1 MTMNK
6 IAALMLS
13 LIALSM
19 LSPEPAQAAT
29 GHENNCTVVNINWIS
44 PPDSINLVCASG
56 TVYVAFLNGFG
67 PGTCA
72 TVDIDTLK
80 AYESLGIAARV
91 SGLVVTVWWDNT
103 CGSNAVNGIIS
114 SLELKGN

>member
-1 MTMNK
+1 MNK
-6 IAALMLS
+6 IAALTLS

-19 LSPEPAQAAT
+19 VSPEPAQAAT
-29 GHENNCTVVNINWIS
+29 GHENSCTVININWS
-44 PPDSINLVCASG
+44 PGEVNLVCASG
-56 TVYVAFLNGFG
+56 SVYVAFLNGSSAA
-67 PGTCA
+67 GTCA
-72 TVDIDTLK
+72 TTDIDTLK
-80 AYESLGIAARV
+80 AYETLGIAARV

>member
-1 MTMNK
+1 MNK
-6 IAALMLS
+6 IAAWMLP
-13 LIALSM
+13 LIALSVV
-19 LSPEPAQAAT
+19 SPEPAQAAT
-29 GHENNCTVVNINWIS
+29 GHENNCTVININWIS

-56 TVYVAFLNGFG
+56 TVYVAFLNGNG

-80 AYESLGIAARV
+80 TYESLGIAARV
-91 SGLVVTVWWDNT
+91 SGLFLTVWYDNT
-103 CGSNAVNGIIS
+103 CGAVAVNGVIT

>member
-1 MTMNK
+1 MNK

-19 LSPEPAQAAT
+19 VSPEPVQAAT
-29 GHENNCTVVNINWIS
+29 GHEVNCTVTNINWS
-44 PPDSINLVCASG
+44 PPGAINLVCASG
-56 TVYVAFLNGFG
+56 TVYVAFLNGNG

-80 AYESLGIAARV
+80 AYESLGITARV
-91 SGLVVTVWWDNT
+91 SGLFVTVWYDNT
-103 CGSNAVNGIIS
+103 CGSAAVNGVIT
-114 SLELKGN
+114 SLELTGN

>member
-1 MTMNK
+1 MNK
-6 IAALMLS
+6 IAAWMLP
-13 LIALSM
+13 LIALSVVP
-19 LSPEPAQAAT
+19 PEPAQAAT
-29 GHENNCTVVNINWIS
+29 GHENNCTVININWIS

-56 TVYVAFLNGFG
+56 TVYVAFLNGNG

-80 AYESLGIAARV
+80 TYESLGIAARV
-91 SGLVVTVWWDNT
+91 SGLFLTVWYDNT
-103 CGSNAVNGIIS
+103 CGAVAVNGVIT